1 MKYLYSHKVNAII
14 TPRNVYT
21 WTGLL
26 SVPGFYCKP
35 NPRKNSF
42 FAPILLHD
50 YSTTP
55 RNKSEGKKINCHD
68 FISVFPKYPIPSK
81 TTALDPAAKGWTSFL
96 TVSWQ
101 FFSFQ
106 LDKSSSLAHNS
117 CVGYDK
123 KDLNNFY
130 LFVKYKEW
138 KKSFSL
144 AFIISYFFFLSFFSG
159 SHQPLGMEPRSY
171 LRGWSF
177 PHSVFLHPHQQ
188 THFTTWA

>member
-1 MKYLYSHKVNAII
+1 M
-14 TPRNVYT
+14 TPI
-21 WTGLL
+21 GSGFLL
-26 SVPGFYCKP
+26 QTPSQKEFFFCH
-35 NPRKNSF
+35 N
-42 FAPILLHD
+42 FAPRLLQN
-50 YSTTP
+50 TREQEWRP
-55 RNKSEGKKINCHD
+55 KINCHD
-68 FISVFPKYPIPSK
+68 FISFFPKYPIPSK

-130 LFVKYKEW
+130 LFMEDKEW
-138 KKSFSL
+138 KKSFFFAL
-144 AFIISYFFFLSFFSG
+144 IISYFFFLSFFSG

-171 LRGWSF
+171 LRDEASRIPSF
-177 PHSVFLHPHQQ
+177 
-188 THFTTWA
+188 FTRLSRCASLPGLNQSRIFFPIPGSF